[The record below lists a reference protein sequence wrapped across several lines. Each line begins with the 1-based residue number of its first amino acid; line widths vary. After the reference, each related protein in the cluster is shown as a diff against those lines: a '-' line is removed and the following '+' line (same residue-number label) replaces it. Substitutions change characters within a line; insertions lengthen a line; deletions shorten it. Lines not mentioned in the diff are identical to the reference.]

1 MTPIAALAL
10 VAAAAATTVPV
21 GSPVGSPAARPTY
34 QSTTGSAR
42 NTVDWEPFRGA
53 EAMVWLQKTPASG
66 SPEGQRRF
74 AREWGLTAAEQIAMR
89 RLELVYLVDCAGARA
104 QVVLV
109 RSFGAADRPLRS
121 VRSTEQQWFARAS
134 GTFDELLYR
143 PCATAE
149 MRAAVAARP

>member
-10 VAAAAATTVPV
+10 VAAAATTV
-21 GSPVGSPAARPTY
+21 PVGSPAARPAY
-34 QSTTGSAR
+34 QSITGSAR
-42 NTVDWEPFRGA
+42 NTVNWEPFRGA
-53 EAMVWLQKTPASG
+53 EAMVWLEKTPASG

-109 RSFGAADRPLRS
+109 RSFGADDRPLRS

-143 PCATAE
+143 PCATGE
-149 MRAAVAARP
+149 MRAAVAVRPTGAR